1 MSRHAPA
8 RLCLLALL
16 TWAISAS
23 AGTITIKGSDTM
35 VALCQRWARAFRDAN
50 PSVRL
55 QVTGGG
61 SGTGLAALVEGS
73 TDIAMSSRPIAPIEL
88 ERIKQRTGVD
98 PVVIEVARDGV
109 TFFVNPGNPVR
120 ALSVSQLAGLFS
132 GDVTRWS
139 QVGGDDRR
147 VILYTRE
154 TTSGTSE
161 FVRDHLLGGLD
172 FAPIAQP
179 LPGTGAVVNAVSR
192 ERFGVGFG
200 GAAFSRGVVPL
211 RVRVDADEIAP
222 TPEAVKTGRYPFSRA
237 LTFVLA
243 RPAEGDV
250 HRFLQWVASDEGQA
264 LVVRAGFF
272 PLR

>member
-1 MSRHAPA
+1 MPA
-8 RLCLLALL
+8 RLGVLALVS
-16 TWAISAS
+16 WAVSAS
-23 AGTITIKGSDTM
+23 AGTLTIKGSDTM
-35 VALCQRWARAFRDAN
+35 VALCQRWASAFRDAN
-50 PSVRL
+50 PGVRV

-61 SGTGLAALVEGS
+61 SGTGLSALLEGS

-88 ERIKQRTGVD
+88 ERLKQRTGVD
-98 PVVIEVARDGV
+98 PLVVEVARDGV
-109 TFFVNPGNPVR
+109 TFFVNPANPVR
-120 ALSVSQLAGLFS
+120 ALSVAQLAGLFS

-139 QVGGDDRR
+139 QLGGDDRR

-161 FVRDHLLGGLD
+161 FVRERLLGGLD

-211 RVRVDADEIAP
+211 RVRVDDDEVSP
-222 TPEAVKTGRYPFSRA
+222 TPEAVKSGRYPFSRS

-243 RPAEGDV
+243 RPAEGDAK
-250 HRFLQWVASDEGQA
+250 RFLEWVASDAGQA
-264 LVVRAGFF
+264 LVVAAGFF